1 MRHEPATI
9 DEGNALTAEPAE
21 QNAMVRESD
30 LETPAGDDDASP
42 ENAQDEPREESGDEG
57 AIESA
62 GESADE
68 SGESESETESSSA
81 GRALSDEEVFQSVAA
96 LIYASPDP
104 LSERR
109 IAALLEGV
117 ELPRVRAAIERIR
130 AQLVASGLPLE
141 LREIAGGMAIM
152 TTPALAPVVQRL
164 IKERKAERI
173 SAAALETLAVI
184 AYRQPVTKAEI
195 EAIRGV
201 QAGPMLRTLVDRGL
215 VRVTGRADVPGHP
228 LQYGTTKQ
236 FLDQFGLGKIEDLPR
251 DSELAKD

>member
-1 MRHEPATI
+1 MRHEPESI
-9 DEGNALTAEPAE
+9 DEESALAVEPAE
-21 QNAMVRESD
+21 RGAMTTNTAAPQASEPD
-30 LETPAGDDDASP
+30 ETPSDDAHDRV
-42 ENAQDEPREESGDEG
+42 EDETTGD
-57 AIESA
+57 
-62 GESADE
+62 ADIGDAE
-68 SGESESETESSSA
+68 PSELDTGESESTA
-81 GRALSDEEVFQSVAA
+81 GRALSDDEVLQSVAA

-130 AQLVASGLPLE
+130 AQLVASGLPYE
-141 LREIAGGMAIM
+141 VREIAGGIAIM
-152 TTPALAPVVQRL
+152 TSPSMAPVVQRL

-173 SAAALETLAVI
+173 SAAALETLAVV

-215 VRVTGRADVPGHP
+215 VRVTGRAEVPGHP

>member
-1 MRHEPATI
+1 MRHETESI
-9 DEGNALTAEPAE
+9 DEESALAVEPAE
-21 QNAMVRESD
+21 RGTMTTNGAAPESSAPD
-30 LETPAGDDDASP
+30 ETPSDDENDAAEDELLGAADAEDSDAS
-42 ENAQDEPREESGDEG
+42 D
-57 AIESA
+57 
-62 GESADE
+62 ADT
-68 SGESESETESSSA
+68 GESESTA
-81 GRALSDEEVFQSVAA
+81 GRALSDEEVLQSVAA

-117 ELPRVRAAIERIR
+117 ELPRVRAAIEQIR
-130 AQLVASGLPLE
+130 AQLAASGLPYE
-141 LREIAGGMAIM
+141 VREIAGGIAIM
-152 TTPALAPVVQRL
+152 TSPSMAPVVQRL

-215 VRVTGRADVPGHP
+215 VRVTGRAEVPGHP